1 MSSDALI
8 PTWRAIRDWQPR
20 LLPSGRIEYADNG
33 ITWRLVDLTPEEHE
47 QEMQHQE
54 EEQVEQESR
63 VWEEEQI
70 EQESRAWGAATPRAE
85 PSADGWMGGVW
96 EDGDTREDGDGD
108 GDTTMEM
115 GYHAPTP
122 FSGFNNDD
130 PGTEQPVSSPALASG
145 ATDDSQQPS
154 GSTAAETAGSP
165 EGNGDGRGR
174 RRARKP
180 RRVIGPPV
188 EGRRQSSRKRT
199 KTKRMV
205 EEGG

>member
-8 PTWRAIRDWQPR
+8 PTWRAVRDWQPR

-33 ITWRLVDLTPEEHE
+33 IIWRLVDLTPEEHQ
-47 QEMQHQE
+47 QEMQYQE
-54 EEQVEQESR
+54 DEKLDQEP
-63 VWEEEQI
+63 
-70 EQESRAWGAATPRAE
+70 RAWGAATPQAE
-85 PSADGWMGGVW
+85 PSADGWTGDTW
-96 EDGDTREDGDGD
+96 EDGDMHEDRDGD
-108 GDTTMEM
+108 GDTRMEM

-122 FSGFNNDD
+122 FSEFYNDD
-130 PGTEQPVSSPALASG
+130 PGTEQPISSPALASG
-145 ATDDSQQPS
+145 ATSDVQQPS
-154 GSTAAETAGSP
+154 ASTAAEKAGSS
-165 EGNGDGRGR
+165 EGNGDGNGR